1 MKKVIAIDMDQV
13 LADLLSEW
21 VAYINA
27 YDDPSL
33 KEEDILCWDISKYS
47 NTQNNVYRHLD
58 YELFRN
64 LDVIEGSQRVVE
76 ELTKKYEVY
85 VVTTATN
92 HPESLKAKLEWLTE
106 NFPFIPHSNV
116 VLCGNKNIIKADIM
130 IDDGIHNLETF
141 AGMKIL
147 FDAPH
152 NRNDNR
158 FIRVMN
164 WEEVERKL
172 L

>member
-1 MKKVIAIDMDQV
+1 MV
-13 LADLLSEW
+13 
-21 VAYINA
+21 
-27 YDDPSL
+27 
-33 KEEDILCWDISKYS
+33 KELM
-47 NTQNNVYRHLD
+47 
-58 YELFRN
+58 
-64 LDVIEGSQRVVE
+64 
-76 ELTKKYEVY
+76 KKYEVY

-106 NFPFIPHSNV
+106 HFSFIPHSNV
-116 VLCGNKNIIKADIM
+116 VLCGNKSIIKADIM
-130 IDDGIHNLETF
+130 IDDGIHNLESF
-141 AGMKIL
+141 EGMKIL

-164 WEEVERKL
+164 WEEIERKL

>member
-13 LADLLSEW
+13 LADLLSDL
-21 VAYINA
+21 VAYINV
-27 YDDPSL
+27 YDDPFL

-64 LDVIEGSQRVVE
+64 LDVIEGSQRAVE

-106 NFPFIPHSNV
+106 HFPFIPHSNV

-141 AGMKIL
+141 EGMKIL

-164 WEEVERKL
+164 WEEIERKL